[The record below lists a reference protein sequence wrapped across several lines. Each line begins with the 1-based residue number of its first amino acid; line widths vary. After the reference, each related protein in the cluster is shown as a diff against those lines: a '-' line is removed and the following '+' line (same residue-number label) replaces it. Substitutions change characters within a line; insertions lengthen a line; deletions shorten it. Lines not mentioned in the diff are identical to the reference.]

1 MCNKI
6 LSKNPFVLNYCSDK
20 YITQKM
26 CGEAVDYFLPTLNFV
41 PVFVTNISKL
51 IKSFLLL
58 CMQMKMYSVL
68 MKFLVMLFLIVMKW
82 AFLI

>member
-1 MCNKI
+1 
-6 LSKNPFVLNYCSDK
+6 
-20 YITQKM
+20 M